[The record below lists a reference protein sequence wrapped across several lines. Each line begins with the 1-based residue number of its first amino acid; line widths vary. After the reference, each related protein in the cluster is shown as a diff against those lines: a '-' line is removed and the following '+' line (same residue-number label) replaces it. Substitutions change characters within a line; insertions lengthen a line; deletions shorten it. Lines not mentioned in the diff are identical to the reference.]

1 MGNFIKK
8 PGIPGLNR
16 IAIVCNSPVNQSKIG
31 NPNPP
36 NYKAF
41 ATAKACGFNVVMY
54 PGSDVEPNEW
64 IEYMDKALI
73 HCKKLGIK
81 LISNSPILNYT
92 GKNKTNWHTEFVE
105 HYIPIESPIDNL
117 TEEEQE
123 FQQSLDA
130 LVGWQFKDEPLYY
143 NLFAPYHYYI
153 KEQGNKSTIMT
164 PEEVTE
170 EDLKHLVQDPEDGMS
185 KKILDDGKIPDQDLD
200 SLVVNHGGG
209 YNNGSNNDYVLKQ
222 ENCDNLKENYTTIND
237 TDTVR
242 PVFANLAV
250 DSHLD
255 ADKRKIWIGHN
266 STYNEFLDEYIS
278 KFNPP
283 LLSYDYYPIETLKDD
298 KGKDVEVFQEDAFYQ
313 NLLMFANKS
322 KQYNI
327 PFWAYCLC
335 LKHLSGPGGR
345 HYPYPTE
352 GMMRIEAFSALA
364 FGAQGIVY
372 WQYRLD
378 DLNSETSSCQT
389 SQSSPTLNEG
399 TQIGGIDSIGS
410 STFMGADENGVPVYG
425 HGITTSVWQSIKNI
439 NRDIIK
445 ENKKFFNCKF
455 ISHQIC
461 FGDEEYSMNG
471 EAGLDIIKES
481 GKGFLMTHIET
492 PDPNERDNNG
502 KPVINKYIVI
512 VSRDPFNSQEIRW
525 RKAQCSKS
533 SIDQDI
539 CTPDFNLDDNNGDY
553 EGDNNS
559 TNDDVNNASLWYKAT
574 LKPGGHYI
582 FVC

>member
-1 MGNFIKK
+1 MGNFSKN
-8 PGIPGLNR
+8 PGIPRLNR
-16 IAIVCNSPVNQSKIG
+16 IAIVCNSPVNESKELYT
-31 NPNPP
+31 NPP
-36 NYKAF
+36 DKDAF

-54 PGSDVEPNEW
+54 PGSEVLQNNEW
-64 IEYMDKALI
+64 IEYMDTALTN
-73 HCKKLGIK
+73 CSKLGIK

-92 GKNKTNWHTEFVE
+92 GKNKPNWHTEFVE
-105 HYIPIESPIDNL
+105 HYIPIEGPIDNL
-117 TEEEQE
+117 TKEEQE

-143 NLFAPYHYYI
+143 NLFTPYHYYI
-153 KEQGNKSTIMT
+153 KVQGNSSTIMT

-185 KKILDDGKIPDQDLD
+185 KKILDDGKIPDQGLH
-200 SLVVNHGGG
+200 SLVTDLGLGSS
-209 YNNGSNNDYVLKQ
+209 NGSNNNGANDDTNEDYKLYQKDLEDLSVHY
-222 ENCDNLKENYTTIND
+222 ETIKGID
-237 TDTVR
+237 TNR

-335 LKHLSGPGGR
+335 LEHLSGPGGR

-372 WQYRLD
+372 WKYRLD
-378 DLNSETSSCQT
+378 DLNSETGNDQP
-389 SQSSPTLNEG
+389 SQSNSASNG
-399 TQIGGIDSIGS
+399 VGS
-410 STFMGADENGVPVYG
+410 VNKAESETGDKGVPVYG
-425 HGITTSVWQSIKNI
+425 EDGITTSVWESIKKI
-439 NRDIIK
+439 NEDINK
-445 ENKKFFNCKF
+445 ENDKFFNCTF
-455 ISHQIC
+455 INHRLC
-461 FGDEEYSMNG
+461 DGNHEYGMNG
-471 EAGLDIIKES
+471 KAGIDKIKAS
-481 GKGFLMTHIET
+481 GRGFLMTRIET
-492 PDPNERDNNG
+492 PDPEKKDSNG
-502 KPVINKYIVI
+502 ESVINKYIVI
-512 VSRDPFNSQEIRW
+512 VSRDPFNSQELQW
-525 RKAQCSKS
+525 LKV
-533 SIDQDI
+533 QDS
-539 CTPDFNLDDNNGDY
+539 
-553 EGDNNS
+553 NS
-559 TNDDVNNASLWYKAT
+559 TIGKDIYTPVLQDTGYYVNDPWYKEI
-574 LKPGGHYI
+574 LPPGGYKI
-582 FVC
+582 FKC